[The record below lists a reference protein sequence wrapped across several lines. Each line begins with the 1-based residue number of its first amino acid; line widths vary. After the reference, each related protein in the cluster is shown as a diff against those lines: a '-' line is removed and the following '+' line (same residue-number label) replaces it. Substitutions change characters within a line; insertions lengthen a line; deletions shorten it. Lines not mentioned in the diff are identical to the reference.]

1 MRRGLTLFIAMWCA
15 LAGGRFARAD
25 SEVSG
30 RLTLLAKSLTADY
43 TVKRPGTAKVPLAI
57 FDFACPEPLK
67 SQRVGFA
74 VAELLKSKLINAQEF
89 ALLERSDLDKIL
101 KEQALQQTGAVYENT
116 AVQLG
121 KVVGAKLTIS
131 GNVDKLGNAYQV
143 SARLSDVATGEVLAV
158 AVQELP
164 AELFE
169 AEAGSYLNLVPK
181 EQAIGLF
188 VAFGY
193 GAAGSGSSAGPVT
206 VNASPSI
213 SETAGIIG
221 QHPESLGLGVRYL
234 GFPWLLLEADYR
246 PMAFN
251 ERLKTS
257 LTSPLVPSPPSDASK
272 ESDFTASA
280 IHLAVDWVHPLAPRL
295 RLLAGVGAEILFF
308 TSPENAGAGPHL
320 GVTTGS
326 GPGSVTTQL
335 STMALFP
342 GGSQGSGSQSVFRL
356 EAETGVEWKIQARL
370 GWSLLVMASPV
381 PGTLEVHAYSASAS
395 PPEYKDQGR
404 LATFTLPRVAATT
417 ALALYF

>member
-1 MRRGLTLFIAMWCA
+1 MRRGLTLIIAMWCA
-15 LAGGRFARAD
+15 VAGGRSARAD

-43 TVKRPGTAKVPLAI
+43 TVKRPGTSKVPLAV

-74 VAELLKSKLINAQEF
+74 VAELLKSKLVSAPEF
-89 ALLERSDLDKIL
+89 ALLERSDLDKIF
-101 KEQALQQTGAVYENT
+101 KEQALQQTGAVDENT

-121 KVVGAKLTIS
+121 KVVGAKLTLS

-143 SARLSDVATGEVLAV
+143 SARLADVATGEVLAV

-181 EQAIGLF
+181 EQAIGIF

-206 VNASPSI
+206 VNASPLI

-221 QHPESLGLGVRYL
+221 QHPESFGLGVRYL
-234 GFPWLLLEADYR
+234 GLPWLLLEADYR
-246 PMAFN
+246 PKAFN
-251 ERLKTS
+251 ERVRMS
-257 LTSPLVPSPPSDASK
+257 LTSPLVPAPPFDASR

-280 IHLAVDWVHPLAPRL
+280 IHVAVDWVHPLTPKL

-308 TSPENAGAGPHL
+308 TSPENGGNGPHL
-320 GVTTGS
+320 EAPAGS
-326 GPGSVTTQL
+326 GRSIT
-335 STMALFP
+335 TMALFP
-342 GGSQGSGSQSVFRL
+342 GGSQGSGALDVFRL
-356 EAETGVEWKIQARL
+356 EAEAGVEWKLQARL

-381 PGTLEVHAYSASAS
+381 PGTAEIRAYSASGS
-395 PPEYKDQGR
+395 PDYKDQGR
-404 LATFTLPRVAATT
+404 LATFTLPRVGAATS
-417 ALALYF
+417 LALYF